1 MRRPALTLIELL
13 VVIAIIAI
21 LIGLLLP
28 AVQKVREVAARAGCA
43 HNLHQIG
50 LACHAYHDGQ
60 GSFPPG
66 YCARPSPDAL
76 ATSPGWGWAAHLLPY
91 LEQEGL
97 HRTVRF
103 DRPIEDPANQAAR
116 LSRVAAY
123 VCPSDASLPAAFAV
137 SDAAGGIVTE
147 AAPASY
153 AATFGS
159 CEFDEVPGPKEGV
172 FYRNSRVRLADITD
186 GTATTILVGDRAWG
200 YAMAPWAGAVSRGV
214 VRGGPW
220 NRWRANPE
228 AAYPAPNFAC
238 IQTNTVNDFQDRD
251 GSLDD
256 FVSGHPGGVNFLFA
270 DGGVRFVRQDIPAAL
285 LAALGTRA
293 GGEVADPADY

>member
-1 MRRPALTLIELL
+1 MTLIELL
-13 VVIAIIAI
+13 VVLAIIGV
-21 LIGLLLP
+21 LLGLLLP
-28 AVQKVREVAARAGCA
+28 AVQKVREVASRAGCA

-50 LACHAYHDGQ
+50 LACHAYHDEQ

-66 YCARPSPDAL
+66 YCARRSPDVL

-91 LEQEGL
+91 LEQDAL
-97 HRTVRF
+97 HRTIDF
-103 DRPIEDPANQAAR
+103 TRPIEDPTNGPAR
-116 LSRVAAY
+116 LTPVAVY
-123 VCPSDASLPAAFAV
+123 GCPSDGALPRTFAV
-137 SDAAGGIVTE
+137 PDATGQVVTE

-159 CEFDEVPGPKEGV
+159 CELDEVPGPKEGV
-172 FYRNSRVRLADITD
+172 FYRNSRIRLADITD
-186 GTATTILVGDRAWG
+186 GTGTTLLIGDRAWG
-200 YAMAPWAGAVSRGV
+200 YAMAPWAGCVSRGV
-214 VRGGPW
+214 VRSGPW
-220 NRWRANPE
+220 NRWRSSPE

-238 IQTNTVNDFQDRD
+238 IQTNTINDFQDPD

-270 DGGVRFVRQDIPAAL
+270 DGGVRFVRQDIPPAL

-293 GGEVADPADY
+293 GGEVADPAEY